1 MMNKQKD
8 KNQHSIRLAVAAATL
23 GMSMGVAP
31 GVVLASSDTAV
42 SNKPLQV
49 AATKVNPAKGNR
61 QVKPTLD
68 TKPGVAYPKIEKPG
82 AQFDKYERPGT
93 QYWKYERPGAQ
104 FPKVEQPG
112 K

>member
-1 MMNKQKD
+1 MNKQKD

-42 SNKPLQV
+42 SDKPLQV
-49 AATKVNPAKGNR
+49 AAAKVNPAKVNR
-61 QVKPTLD
+61 QVKLTLD
-68 TKPGVAYPKIEKPG
+68 TKPGVAYPKIETPGVQQHKVTNPG
-82 AQFDKYERPGT
+82 AQFF
-93 QYWKYERPGAQ
+93 KYERPGAQ